1 MANTSKQEIINV
13 FESLIRDKTT
23 LSSSLEDQWVLNAVA
38 QHCADITR
46 LVYDATTGYFDSVLL
61 PETILTLGYY
71 VKLSYLRRQFDY
83 VNKMSRIVTKDLSI
97 DGNDGTKK
105 YTLEE
110 LKEELSITQDLIS
123 KQTTSYIN

>member
-1 MANTSKQEIINV
+1 MSNTSKQEIINV

-38 QHCADITR
+38 QHCADISR
-46 LVYDATTGYFDSVLL
+46 LTYVAETGYFDSVLL

-71 VKLSYLRRQFDY
+71 IKLSYLRRQFDY

-110 LKEELSITQDLIS
+110 LKEEISITQDLIH
-123 KQTTSYIN
+123 KQTTSYSN

>member
-38 QHCADITR
+38 QHCADISR
-46 LVYDATTGYFDSVLL
+46 LTYVAETGYFDSVLL

-71 VKLSYLRRQFDY
+71 IKLSYLRRQFDY

-110 LKEELSITQDLIS
+110 LKEEISITQDLIH
-123 KQTTSYIN
+123 KQTTSYSN